1 MIGKRWSMLG
11 GAALAAL
18 VLVSAAGAR
27 AEYNPVST
35 RPVSIGPAAGR
46 LIVGFRATANNTVVQ
61 TIRSQTRGTTVNI
74 GQARTDAADLAALTR
89 RAGLNVARSRQLT
102 SSMHVVYLQKTLYG
116 ADVGAALAALRADP
130 AVEFA
135 AVDERRY
142 PHATIPN
149 DLLFGPSAN
158 ATGQWFML
166 TPSTLTPTSDAAA
179 TDAVSAWDITK
190 GSTGT
195 VIADVDT
202 GVLFDH
208 PDLLRAGLGGR
219 LLPGYDFVS
228 GDFNPSSPYN
238 SLGTFLIA
246 NDGDGWDPDPS
257 DPGDWISASDEKNVL
272 FPASTCGGSNGA
284 PTDSSW
290 HGTRVMGIL
299 GALTDTNGVGVA
311 GMTWNPYLLPVRA
324 LGKCGG
330 YDSDIM
336 TGMQWAAG
344 LSITGVPDN
353 PYPADIINLSL
364 GGSGTCST
372 TMGYPAVIATLTNM
386 GVLIVASAG
395 NENGPVDVPANCAGV
410 LGVAGLRNVGT
421 KVGYSS
427 LGPEVGV
434 AAPAGNCV
442 TTSGACLRSIDTTT
456 NTGLTTPAANTY
468 TDQNNPNLGT
478 SFSAPIVS
486 GIAALMRGVNA
497 NLTPAQLISRIKSSS
512 TAFPQP
518 AGVPACP
525 AVDGNGNGIECR
537 CANNGSQ
544 CGAGMVNAFAAVKAA
559 QRPIAA
565 VAVPAN
571 GGVGNSVV
579 LDAAGS
585 AASCGRTIVSYAWT
599 ANPGTLIAPG
609 AAASQTTV
617 TPTGTAGTVTL
628 VVTDSFNDT
637 DTATLTVSANG
648 SIVRAAT
655 TPASAGTSAGAC
667 PTPLTVTASAPTVT
681 EAFAPASVGVNV
693 ASTLTITLKNNNAF
707 VLTQTNLAE
716 SLPANLNVST
726 SASAAAPATTCGGG
740 TLTHTTTSVT
750 LSGADIPAKGSCTIT
765 LPVQSA
771 AAGSYTSTVAAKA
784 LTTGPAGANVQ
795 SASAV
800 LSVTAPSASASVSPA
815 PGKGGGGDLDWWDTM
830 FVVGVLLA
838 GRRHAKRRPP
848 RPGR

>member
-1 MIGKRWSMLG
+1 MIGNRWSVLG
-11 GAALAAL
+11 GAAIAAS
-18 VLVSAAGAR
+18 VLVSAAGAH

-46 LIVGFRATANNTVVQ
+46 LIVGFRATPTNTVVQ
-61 TIRSQTRGTTVNI
+61 TIHSRTRGTTVEL
-74 GQARTDAADLAALTR
+74 GLARTDAGDLAALTQR
-89 RAGLNVARSRQLT
+89 VGLNAAKSRQLT
-102 SSMHVVYLQKTLYG
+102 SSMHVIHLQKTLYG
-116 ADVGAALAALRADP
+116 AEVAAALAALRADP
-130 AVEFA
+130 AVKFA
-135 AVDERRY
+135 EVDQRRY
-142 PHATIPN
+142 PHATTPN
-149 DLLFGPSAN
+149 DPLFGQTAN
-158 ATGQWFML
+158 AAGQWFML

-208 PDLLRAGLGGR
+208 PDLLRAGFGGR

-228 GDFNPSSPYN
+228 GDVNPNSPYN

-257 DPGDWISASDEKNVL
+257 DPGDWISATDEKNVL
-272 FPASTCGGSNGA
+272 FPAATCGGTNGA

-299 GALTDTNGVGVA
+299 GALTDNSVGVA
-311 GMTWNPYLLPVRA
+311 GMTWNTYLLPVRA

-330 YDSDIM
+330 YDSDII
-336 TGMQWAAG
+336 TAMQWAAG
-344 LSITGVPDN
+344 ISITGVPDN

-364 GGSGTCST
+364 GGSGSCPTA
-372 TMGYPAVIATLTNM
+372 YADAVAALNAL

-395 NENGPVDVPANCAGV
+395 NESGPVDAPANCAGV

-427 LGPEVGV
+427 LGPQVGI

-442 TTSGACLRSIDTTT
+442 NSSGACLKSIDTTT

-468 TDQNNPNLGT
+468 TDQSNPNLGT

-486 GIAALMRGVNA
+486 GIAALMRAVNA
-497 NLTPAQLISRIKSSS
+497 NLTPAQLIARIESSA

-518 AGVPACP
+518 ATLIANGYVCPTADPVSGECACP
-525 AVDGNGNGIECR
+525 NDH
-537 CANNGSQ
+537 SQ
-544 CGAGMVNAFAAVKAA
+544 CGYGMANARSAVKAA

-565 VAVPAN
+565 VVVPASS
-571 GGVGNSVV
+571 GVGSAAV
-579 LDAAGS
+579 LDASGS
-585 AASCGRTIVSYAWT
+585 AASCGRTIASYAWT
-599 ANPGTLIAPG
+599 ATPSTLIPPG
-609 AAASQTTV
+609 STAAQVTV
-617 TPTGTAGTVTL
+617 TPNGSTGTVTL
-628 VVTDSFNDT
+628 VVTDNLGDT
-637 DTATLTVSANG
+637 DTATLSVAAGGAITKA
-648 SIVRAAT
+648 AAT
-655 TPASAGTSAGAC
+655 PTSAGTSAGAC
-667 PTPLTVTASAPTVT
+667 PTPLTVTTSAPTVT
-681 EAFAPASVGVNV
+681 EAFSPASVAENAV
-693 ASTLTITLKNNNAF
+693 STLTITLGNANAF
-707 VLTQTNLAE
+707 ALTQASVTE
-716 SLPANLNVST
+716 TLPANLSVST

-740 TLTHTTTSVT
+740 TLTNTATSVT
-750 LSGADIPAKGSCTIT
+750 LSGADIPANGSCAIT

-771 AAGSYTSTVAAKA
+771 MAGSYTSTVAAKA
-784 LTTGPAGANVQ
+784 LITGPAGANAQ
-795 SASAV
+795 SATAV
-800 LSVTAPSASASVSPA
+800 LSVTAP

-838 GRRHAKRRPP
+838 GRRHAKRRSQ
-848 RPGR
+848 RP

>member
-1 MIGKRWSMLG
+1 MIGKRWSVLG

-18 VLVSAAGAR
+18 ILVSAAGAH

-46 LIVGFRATANNTVVQ
+46 LIVGFRATSSNTVVQ
-61 TIRSQTRGTTVNI
+61 TIHSQTRGTTINI
-74 GQARTDAADLAALTR
+74 GQARTDAGDLAALTQR
-89 RAGLNVARSRQLT
+89 VGLRVAKSRQLT
-102 SSMHVVYLQKTLYG
+102 SSMHVIHLQKTLYG
-116 ADVGAALAALRADP
+116 ADVAAALNALRGDP

-135 AVDERRY
+135 EVDQRRY
-142 PHATIPN
+142 PHATMPN
-149 DLLFGPSAN
+149 DPLFQASAN

-208 PDLLRAGLGGR
+208 PDLLRAGFGGR

-228 GDFNPSSPYN
+228 GDVNPNSPYN

-257 DPGDWISASDEKNVL
+257 DPGDWISATDEKNVL
-272 FPASTCGGSNGA
+272 FPAASCGGPNGA

-299 GALTDTNGVGVA
+299 GALTDNSVGIA

-330 YDSDIM
+330 YDSDII

-344 LSITGVPDN
+344 MSITGVPNN

-364 GGSGTCST
+364 GGPGSCPTA
-372 TMGYPAVIATLTNM
+372 YADAVTALNAL

-395 NENGPVDVPANCAGV
+395 NESGLPVDAPANCAGV

-421 KVGYSS
+421 KVGYSN
-427 LGPEVGV
+427 LGPQLGI

-442 TTSGACLRSIDTTT
+442 NSSGPCLKSIDTTT

-468 TDQNNPNLGT
+468 TDQSNPNLGT

-486 GIAALMRGVNA
+486 GIAALMRAVNA
-497 NLTPAQLISRIKSSS
+497 NLTPVQLIARIESSA

-518 AGVPACP
+518 AALIASGYVCPTADPASGECACP
-525 AVDGNGNGIECR
+525 NDH
-537 CANNGSQ
+537 SQ
-544 CGAGMVNAFAAVKAA
+544 CGYGMANALNAVKAA

-565 VAVPAN
+565 VVVPTSSS
-571 GGVGNSVV
+571 VGSAAV
-579 LDAAGS
+579 LDASGS
-585 AASCGRTIVSYAWT
+585 AASCLRTIASYAWT
-599 ANPGTLIAPG
+599 ANPSSLIPPG
-609 AAASQTTV
+609 STGAQVTV
-617 TPTGTAGTVTL
+617 TPNGTAGTVTL
-628 VVTDSFNDT
+628 VVTDSSGDT
-637 DTATLTVSANG
+637 DTATLSV
-648 SIVRAAT
+648 AAGGAIT
-655 TPASAGTSAGAC
+655 KAAATPASAGTSAGAC
-667 PTPLTVTASAPTVT
+667 PTPLTVTTSAPTVT
-681 EAFAPASVGVNV
+681 EAFSPASVGENV
-693 ASTLTITLKNNNAF
+693 ASTLTITFSNANGF
-707 VLTQTNLAE
+707 DLTQSGFTE
-716 SLPANLNVST
+716 TVPANLTVQTSPAPT
-726 SASAAAPATTCGGG
+726 TTCSGASATLTSSAST
-740 TLTHTTTSVT
+740 VT
-750 LSGADIPAKGSCTIT
+750 LAGANIPAKGSCSMTMS
-765 LPVQSA
+765 VKSA
-771 AAGSYTSTVAAKA
+771 TAGSYANTIAANALST
-784 LTTGPAGANVQ
+784 
-795 SASAV
+795 ASAGGN
-800 LSVTAPSASASVSPA
+800 SASVSTSLAVTA
-815 PGKGGGGDLDWWDTM
+815 PPSKGGGGDLDWWDTL

-838 GRRHAKRRPP
+838 GRRHTKRRPQ
-848 RPGR
+848 RP